1 MQTDQQGLALTGAGN
16 RGAELFRA
24 GLDELVYF
32 KSSVLETFDKA
43 ILEEPGFAL
52 PYFARAYL
60 DLFMTEKRFAE
71 HAQRTL
77 DKARTR
83 VDFAKLS
90 DRELQHALAIEAWIE
105 GDLRQAARILDRLG
119 IDEPR
124 DILALR
130 IGHELDFFTGNKRA
144 LRDRVARQL
153 SAWSPSDIHYGIV
166 QGCFAFGLEENGE
179 YERAAQHGFIALS
192 ARPDDVWAIHA
203 VTHSYEMRGDIGE
216 GLRFMGD
223 RRRDWAENNLFSA
236 HNSWHEA
243 LFNSDIY
250 RHSEA
255 LDIYDRAIFN
265 ESSPR
270 LALVLLDAS
279 SLLWRL
285 HLQAV
290 DVGHRFQKL
299 ASAWDTLIPE
309 ESFYVFND
317 VHAIMAYIGAGRL
330 EDARGL
336 VNRLERYVNR
346 GKRSSNNYSN
356 TLRVGLPLTRGLL
369 AFGEGKYGDAVDELY
384 AVRERAIEFGG
395 SEAQRDAI
403 DRTLIEAAVR
413 SGHTSLSKALASERV
428 HDNAGNPH
436 NWSKMAEV
444 LRLSRA
450 LDEAA
455 ASEAKSKTLIAD
467 AFNKSRA
474 GAEIT
479 H

>member
-1 MQTDQQGLALTGAGN
+1 MQTDQQGLALTGAGD
-16 RGAELFRA
+16 RGAELFRK

-32 KSSVLETFDKA
+32 KSSVLETLDRA
-43 ILEEPGFAL
+43 ILEDPGFAL

-60 DLFMTEKRFAE
+60 DLFMTEAGFAAR
-71 HAQRTL
+71 AQRTL
-77 DKARTR
+77 KQARTSI
-83 VDFAKLS
+83 DFTKLS
-90 DRELQHALAIEAWIE
+90 DRELQHVLAIEAWIE

-130 IGHELDFFTGNKRA
+130 IGHELDFFTGNKKA
-144 LRDRVARQL
+144 LRGRIARQL
-153 SAWSPSDIHYGIV
+153 GAWSPSDAHYGIV
-166 QGCFAFGLEENGE
+166 QGCYAFGLEENGE
-179 YERAAQHGFIALS
+179 YERAAQHGFIALD

-243 LFNSDIY
+243 LFNADVG
-250 RHSEA
+250 RRSEA
-255 LDIYDRAIFN
+255 LEIYDRAIFN

-285 HLQAV
+285 HLQAIA
-290 DVGHRFQKL
+290 VGDRFEKL
-299 ASAWDTLIPE
+299 ASAWDALIPE

-330 EDARGL
+330 GEARGL

-346 GKRSSNNYSN
+346 GEQASNNYSN
-356 TLRVGLPLTRGLL
+356 TLRVGLPLARGLL
-369 AFGEGKYGDAVDELY
+369 AFGEEKYDVAVNELY
-384 AVRERAIEFGG
+384 AVREHAIEFGG

-403 DRTLIEAAVR
+403 GRTLLEAAVR
-413 SGHTSLSKALASERV
+413 SGRTSFANALVSERV
-428 HDNAGNPH
+428 HENPGNPH

-444 LRLSRA
+444 LRLSHA
-450 LDEAA
+450 LDQAA
-455 ASEAKSKTLIAD
+455 ASEARSKALITD
-467 AFNKSRA
+467 AFNKSRP
-474 GAEIT
+474 GAEIA